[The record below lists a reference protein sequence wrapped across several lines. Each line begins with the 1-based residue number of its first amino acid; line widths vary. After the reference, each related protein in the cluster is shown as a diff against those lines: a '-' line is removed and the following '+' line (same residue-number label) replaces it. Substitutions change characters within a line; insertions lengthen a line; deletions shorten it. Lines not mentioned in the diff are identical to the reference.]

1 MNTHH
6 LAVMI
11 AQSAQ
16 KYAEQ
21 PAMNVY
27 REKGNGRISSTA
39 LQTLPLTYRTM
50 HTHIRAIALA
60 LLAQGIQPGDRVG
73 IFAPNCPEWTL
84 ADFGILSTRAIPV
97 PIYATNTAQQVA
109 YIVNETAMT
118 TLFVGGQEAYA
129 KIHTL
134 REHAPAVRNVVVFDE
149 SVQLQKGDLY
159 FSQFLQTGEDTALDN
174 ALDHLLAAATPD
186 ELATIIYTS
195 GTTGEPK
202 GVMLTHANIYHQ
214 FRALEGQF
222 QVGPGDRSLCF
233 LPLSHV
239 YERSWS
245 YFLFYCGAE
254 NYYLADPKAVIA
266 GMQAVKPT
274 VMVSVPRLYE
284 KIYATAY
291 HNLEQGSALKQR
303 LFQWA
308 IGIGRAYQY
317 RQKDGQP
324 VGVALAMQHRLADRL
339 VLRKIRDIVGGPK
352 NFFSAGGAPLSAAIE
367 EFFFAAGLL
376 VCEGYGL
383 TETAPMVTFNA
394 PKAFKFGTVGRPI
407 VDCQVKIAADGEILV
422 KSPSVTQGYYN
433 KPDATAAA
441 FDDGWFRTG
450 DVGEFDDEGF
460 LRITDRIKDLIIT
473 SGGKN
478 IAPQRI
484 ETILA
489 KDHFIEQFIAIGDR
503 RKFISAL
510 IVPNFVALEAHAT
523 AQGISWRS
531 REDLVQNT
539 DILAFYRERLDR
551 HGQEL
556 AVYEQVKQ
564 FTLLPTLFTQE
575 TGELTPSQ
583 KIRRKIVLERHSH
596 VIEAMYPAD

>member
-1 MNTHH
+1 
-6 LAVMI
+6 
-11 AQSAQ
+11 
-16 KYAEQ
+16 
-21 PAMNVY
+21 MNVY
-27 REKGNGRISSTA
+27 GEKGNGRVSSAA

-50 HTHIRAIALA
+50 HTHIRAIARA

-73 IFAPNCPEWTL
+73 IFAPNCPQWTL
-84 ADFGILSTRAIPV
+84 ADFAILTIRAIPV
-97 PIYATNTAQQVA
+97 PIYATNTAQQAA
-109 YIVNETAMT
+109 YIINETAMT
-118 TLFVGGQEAYA
+118 TLFVGDQQAYD
-129 KIHTL
+129 K
-134 REHAPAVRNVVVFDE
+134 VRG
-149 SVQLQKGDLY
+149 LQKELPTLQTIIPFDDSVFIQQGDLH
-159 FSQFLQTGEDTALDN
+159 FSQLLQAGADTTHDTTLDQC
-174 ALDHLLAAATPD
+174 LADAVPD

-245 YFLFYCGAE
+245 YFLFHSGAE
-254 NYYLADPKAVIA
+254 NYYLANPKAVIA

-303 LFQWA
+303 LFHWA
-308 IGIGRAYQY
+308 VGIGRAYQY
-317 RQKDGQP
+317 RQKEGQP
-324 VGVALAMQHRLADRL
+324 VGVALAVQHRLADWL

-441 FDDGWFRTG
+441 FADGWFRTG

-489 KDHFIEQFIAIGDR
+489 KDHFIEQFVAIGDR

-510 IVPNFVALEAHAT
+510 IVPNFVALEAHAA
-523 AQGISWRS
+523 AQGIPWRN
-531 REDLVQNT
+531 REDLVQNP
-539 DILAFYRERLDR
+539 DILAFYRGRLDR

-564 FTLLPTLFTQE
+564 FTLLPTPFTQK

>member
-1 MNTHH
+1 MNAQH

-16 KYAEQ
+16 KYAAQ
-21 PAMNVY
+21 PAMHVY
-27 REKGNGRISSTA
+27 RENGNGRSASTA
-39 LQTLPLTYRTM
+39 LPNQPLTYRSM
-50 HTHIRAIALA
+50 HAHVRAIACA
-60 LLAQGIQPGDRVG
+60 LLASGVQPGDRVG
-73 IFAPNCPEWTL
+73 IFAPNCPEWAL
-84 ADFGILSTRAIPV
+84 ADFGILSTRAIAV
-97 PIYATNTAQQVA
+97 PIYATNTAQQAA
-109 YIVNETAMT
+109 YIINETAMT
-118 TLFVGGQEAYA
+118 TLFVGDQEAYA
-129 KIHTL
+129 KIQGL
-134 REHAPAVRNVVVFDE
+134 REHAPALRTVVVFAE
-149 SVQLQKGDLY
+149 NAQVQEGDLH
-159 FSQFLQTGEDTALDN
+159 FSQLLQAGADTTHDDT
-174 ALDHLLAAATPD
+174 LDHLLAAATPD

-245 YFLFYCGAE
+245 FFLFYCGAE

-266 GMQAVKPT
+266 AMQAVRPT

-291 HNLEQGSALKQR
+291 HDLEQGSALKQK
-303 LFQWA
+303 LFHWA

-324 VGVALAMQHRLADRL
+324 VGIALAMQHRLADRL
-339 VLRKIRDIVGGPK
+339 VLRKIREIVGGPK

-422 KSPSVTQGYYN
+422 KSPSVTQGYFN
-433 KPDATAAA
+433 KPAATAAA
-441 FDDGWFRTG
+441 FADGWFRTG

-489 KDHFIEQFIAIGDR
+489 KDHFIEQFVAIGDR

-523 AQGISWRS
+523 AQGITWRS
-531 REDLVQNT
+531 REELVQNP
-539 DILAFYRERLDR
+539 DIVAFYRERLDR
-551 HGQEL
+551 QKQEL
-556 AVYEQVKQ
+556 AGYEQVKQ
-564 FTLLPTLFTQE
+564 FTLLPAPFAQE

-583 KIRRKIVLERHSH
+583 KIRRKIVLEKYNHL
-596 VIEAMYPAD
+596 IEAMYPDD